1 MNSVIKIKILN
12 GSCRSPYC
20 STLGLKVGVRISW
33 ALCCACENES
43 ETKETIDAE
52 TINTG
57 SISVLDSQINRFQ
70 INLLFFTVSQQTEER

>member
-1 MNSVIKIKILN
+1 
-12 GSCRSPYC
+12 
-20 STLGLKVGVRISW
+20 VRISW